1 MSVTILINEEQRK
14 RILIEGSGG
23 VVSDIIKK
31 NYLRV
36 KEILSSS
43 SEQIGLNL
51 QFLITWGASI
61 GGMVGPVEDFIRGSF
76 PDISDLELSLLLT
89 GIISSYYIDNKDFI
103 NKIFLK
109 IKEVGLSDTFK
120 IILKKSDTLLST
132 FLDFISSLG
141 ITFHKVTNILSYTF
155 IIPLI
160 PMIYNMV
167 SNQNFTPEDISQIL
181 VRTTS
186 FGLLTVSGIVVK
198 ELINKM
204 VRRFSKN

>member
-1 MSVTILINEEQRK
+1 MSVTILINEEQKK
-14 RILIEGSGG
+14 RILVEGGG
-23 VVSDIIKK
+23 GFILDVIKK

-36 KEILSSS
+36 KEILSESS
-43 SEQIGLNL
+43 SQIGLNL

-61 GGMVGPVEDFIRGSF
+61 GGMVGPVEEFIKGNF
-76 PDISDLELSLLLT
+76 PQINDVELSLLLT
-89 GIISSYYIDNKDFI
+89 GVISSYYLDNKDFI

-109 IKEVGLSDTFK
+109 IKEVGLSDIFK
-120 IILKKSDTLLST
+120 IILKKSDSLLGT

-167 SNQNFTPEDISQIL
+167 KNQNFTPEDINQVLIRVS
-181 VRTTS
+181 S

-198 ELINKM
+198 ELINKI
-204 VRRFSKN
+204 VRRFSS

>member
-1 MSVTILINEEQRK
+1 MSVTILINEEQKK
-14 RILIEGSGG
+14 RILVEGGG
-23 VVSDIIKK
+23 GFISDVIKK

-36 KEILSSS
+36 KEILSESS
-43 SEQIGLNL
+43 SQIGLNL

-61 GGMVGPVEDFIRGSF
+61 GGMVGPVEEFIKGNF
-76 PDISDLELSLLLT
+76 PQINDVELSLLLT
-89 GIISSYYIDNKDFI
+89 GVISSYYLDNKDFI

-109 IKEVGLSDTFK
+109 IKEVGLSDIFK
-120 IILKKSDTLLST
+120 IILKKSDSLLGT

-167 SNQNFTPEDISQIL
+167 KNQNFTPEDINQVLIRVS
-181 VRTTS
+181 S

-198 ELINKM
+198 ELINKI
-204 VRRFSKN
+204 VRRFSS